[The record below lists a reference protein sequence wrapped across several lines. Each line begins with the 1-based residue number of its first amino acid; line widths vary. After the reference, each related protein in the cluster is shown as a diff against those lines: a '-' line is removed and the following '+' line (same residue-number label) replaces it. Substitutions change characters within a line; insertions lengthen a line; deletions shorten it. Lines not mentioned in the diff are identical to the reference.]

1 MRWKPKSCAE
11 ALRRPAGAS
20 VPPKRPSK
28 SRLEGHAGDKRKIR
42 KTTLR
47 DRTRAGSIRKT
58 ILRSHE
64 RIGAGAGKICKTT
77 LRGPAAHAG
86 ALVSRLAHAAPS
98 DVIKFRKTTLAD
110 GDRARAPPRAMTS
123 RTPGASRALAAAR
136 MEGTRVRKSR
146 NDPMQSPPERP
157 QQKTEE

>member
-1 MRWKPKSCAE
+1 
-11 ALRRPAGAS
+11 

-28 SRLEGHAGDKRKIR
+28 SRLEGHAGDGRKIR

-58 ILRSHE
+58 IPRSHE

-86 ALVSRLAHAAPS
+86 AGVAARPRRTQRRHQ
-98 DVIKFRKTTLAD
+98 IRKTTLAD

-123 RTPGASRALAAAR
+123 RTSGASRALAAAR